1 MTLHAQATGLPGLLT
16 QGPRAPGCPELQNP
30 TRPGVLRTP
39 RQHNLEPSR
48 KLSQSWNPRPLKG
61 LNQSWKPKWIRN
73 RSQRRNGSRRQ
84 NQSQSQSQ
92 SLTSRLET
100 SLKV

>member
-16 QGPRAPGCPELQNP
+16 QEPRAPGCPELQNP

-39 RQHNLEPSR
+39 RQHNPEPSK
-48 KLSQSWNPRPLKG
+48 KLSQSWKPRPLKG
-61 LNQSWKPKWIRN
+61 LNRSWTPKWIRN
-73 RSQRRNGSRRQ
+73 QSQRR
-84 NQSQSQSQ
+84 SQSQSQ
-92 SLTSRLET
+92 SLTSKLET

>member
-30 TRPGVLRTP
+30 TRPRVLRTP
-39 RQHNLEPSR
+39 RQHNPEPLR

-61 LNQSWKPKWIRN
+61 LNRSWKPKWIRN

-84 NQSQSQSQ
+84 SQSQSQSQ

>member
-16 QGPRAPGCPELQNP
+16 QEPRAPGCPELQNP

-39 RQHNLEPSR
+39 RQHNPEPSK
-48 KLSQSWNPRPLKG
+48 KLSQSWKPRPLKG
-61 LNQSWKPKWIRN
+61 LNRSWTPKWIRN
-73 RSQRRNGSRRQ
+73 RSQRRNQSQRR
-84 NQSQSQSQ
+84 SQSQSR
-92 SLTSRLET
+92 SLTSRLEM